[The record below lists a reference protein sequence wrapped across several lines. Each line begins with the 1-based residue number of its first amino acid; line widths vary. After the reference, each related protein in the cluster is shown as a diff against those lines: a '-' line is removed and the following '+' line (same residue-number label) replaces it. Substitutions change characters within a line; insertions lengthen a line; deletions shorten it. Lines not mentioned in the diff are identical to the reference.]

1 VSDIVG
7 NNKKDRLSLAGIST
21 PQRVKTSAKDRFV
34 GMRGVP
40 KSTVPIKPGTAFLIN
55 GEAVRMMFFP
65 PETAPDSAIDDSFFP
80 DSDPT
85 LPPINQ
91 RLFFR
96 VFCTILNIV
105 HEQTMEG
112 KKNPRRFSLT
122 TLIRRLENDSD
133 ETLPKRNVDLRKYIH
148 HIVQLLFTTKCEV
161 YSYTEEEPEVTS
173 GHGGPTMTVEYD
185 AITDEQG
192 EREIWYTYYRINGGI
207 QAQRELFRLQQKAD
221 GYSLPYSGP
230 TDIQI
235 RQLDWTGFV
244 DEVIAAALDY
254 GSYDE
259 NTGLEEQNSCLIE
272 MKQLYAIA
280 GVGETSRSSQTRLR
294 AKLETYL
301 KKTYGDWI
309 SDIQT
314 IISSKK
320 VIAYRVIFITK

>member
-1 VSDIVG
+1 MGD
-7 NNKKDRLSLAGIST
+7 NKKNKLPLAGISA

-40 KSTVPIKPGTAFLIN
+40 ASTVPINPGTAFIIN

-65 PETAPDSAIDDSFFP
+65 PETAPNSSEIDASFFP

-112 KKNPRRFSLT
+112 VPSPRRFSLT

-148 HIVQLLFTTKCEV
+148 HIVQLLFSTKCEV
-161 YSYTEEEPEVTS
+161 FSYSDENPEITG
-173 GHGGPTMTVEYD
+173 GHGGPTMTIEYD
-185 AITDEQG
+185 AVTDEQG
-192 EREIWYTYYRINGGI
+192 EKEIWYTYYRINGGI
-207 QAQRELFRLQQKAD
+207 QAQRELFRLQQRAE
-221 GYSLPYSGP
+221 GYSLSYSGP
-230 TDIQI
+230 TESQI
-235 RQLDWTGFV
+235 RQMDWTAFV
-244 DEVIAAALDY
+244 DERIAAAWDY

-259 NTGLEEQNSCLIE
+259 NTGLDEQNCCEIQL
-272 MKQLYAIA
+272 KQLYQIA
-280 GVGETSRSSQTRLR
+280 GIGEDARMAQTRLR
-294 AKLETYL
+294 AKFEQYVKETY
-301 KKTYGDWI
+301 GEWI
-309 SDIQT
+309 SDIQ
-314 IISSKK
+314 SVLSGKK
-320 VIAYRVIFITK
+320 VIAYRVLFKSK